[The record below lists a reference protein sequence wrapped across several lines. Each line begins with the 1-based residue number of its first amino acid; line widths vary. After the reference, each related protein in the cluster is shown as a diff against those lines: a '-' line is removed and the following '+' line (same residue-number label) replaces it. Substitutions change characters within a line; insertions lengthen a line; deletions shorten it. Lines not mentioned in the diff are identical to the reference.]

1 MFFLIVGLGN
11 PGKAYRTS
19 RHNIGFQVVDHLA
32 ERHAIAWGRK
42 KFSGE
47 CGSGEI
53 SGKRVMLLK
62 PQTYMNLSGESVG
75 AASRYLKIGPDKIVV
90 VHDDVDLALGRIQVR
105 MGGGHGGHRGVES
118 VLEDL
123 RGADF
128 YRVRIG
134 VGRPAGAEEVSD
146 FVLEEFSESEQE
158 QVQDTVNRA
167 TRAIETLINDGL
179 TAAMNR
185 YNPWS
190 GNADEGQGSEC
201 KETDT

>member
-19 RHNIGFQVVDHLA
+19 RHNIGFRAVDHLA
-32 ERHAIAWGRK
+32 ERCSIEWGRK
-42 KFSGE
+42 RFRAECATGE
-47 CGSGEI
+47 VT
-53 SGKRVMLLK
+53 GKRVMLLK

-75 AASRYLKIGPDKIVV
+75 AASRYLKIGPGRIVV
-90 VHDDVDLALGRIQVR
+90 VHDDIDLALGRIQVR
-105 MGGGHGGHRGVES
+105 LGGGHGGHRGVES

-123 RGADF
+123 QGADF

-134 VGRPAGAEEVSD
+134 VGRPEGAEEVSD

-158 QVQDTVNRA
+158 LVQDTVERA
-167 TRAIETLINDGL
+167 SRAVEMLINDGL
-179 TAAMNR
+179 TAAMNK

-190 GNADEGQGSEC
+190 ANVNEGKGSEC
-201 KETDT
+201 KKTDT